1 LPTKLNEK
9 ATKLIDGKNF
19 AFLSIPLPDGSPMV
33 TPVWVDH
40 DRDVIL
46 VNTVVGRG
54 KQRHG
59 AEGKHV
65 SIAVADQNNMYDH
78 VTIQGRVIEQTKE
91 GADAHIDKLA
101 NKYTGAKKFERSSPT
116 EERVIIR
123 IQALRII

>member
-1 LPTKLNEK
+1 MPTKLNEK

-46 VNTVVGRG
+46 VNTVVGRS

-59 AEGKHV
+59 TKGKHV
-65 SIAVADQNNMYDH
+65 SIAIADQNNMYDH

>member
-1 LPTKLNEK
+1 
-9 ATKLIDGKNF
+9 
-19 AFLSIPLPDGSPMV
+19 MV

-46 VNTVVGRG
+46 VNTVVGRS

-59 AEGKHV
+59 TKGKHV
-65 SIAVADQNNMYDH
+65 SIAIADQNNMYDH